1 MYSHL
6 SSAELIKEITLG
18 NKQVLNEFLT
28 QRKLLTI
35 DGTRHILPSY
45 LFILKQNNFQPFIII
60 FNNNEKLLEQKMDL
74 VYDRTLKKFS
84 NFEPDDPQKTDD
96 GPYCNSY
103 IKKLYDSVLKTQS
116 KNPGL
121 TLLQEEIEIE
131 RLFQKFVI
139 KQINYSWKEVLR
151 STNTKYSRYRWHHN
165 NEALELKR
173 PSWIK
178 TDKFKKWL
186 GETFSKKQ
194 PIANR
199 GFIQNIIYETYGY
212 GENIDVEEHLEWDH
226 EVSIHEDPIEISHS
240 EYVQNSLY
248 ETVAEEKASNIN
260 DLRSAIRG
268 LGKNK
273 VKKLVLR
280 ILTEFVENSKKDID
294 IAREFK
300 LSKAT
305 FSRFAG
311 RDWKKNPD
319 KTIPDLWENIAQVI
333 IKNEN
338 FSEFAKGLGIIDIIQ
353 KITKRKL

>member
-1 MYSHL
+1 MYSQ
-6 SSAELIKEITLG
+6 SSNAELIKEITSG
-18 NKQVLNEFLT
+18 NKQVLNEFLIE
-28 QRKLLTI
+28 RKLLTI

-60 FNNNEKLLEQKMDL
+60 FNKNDKLLEQKMDL

-96 GPYCNSY
+96 GPYCNTY
-103 IKKLYDSVLKTQS
+103 YKKLYDSVSKIQS
-116 KNPGL
+116 KNPRF

-139 KQINYSWKEVLR
+139 KHINYSWKEVLR
-151 STNTKYSRYRWHHN
+151 STNTKYSRYRWNHN

-178 TDKFKKWL
+178 ADKFKKWL
-186 GETFSKKQ
+186 EETFSKKL
-194 PIANR
+194 PIASR

-212 GENIDVEEHLEWDH
+212 GENIDINEHNEWDH
-226 EVSIHEDPIEISHS
+226 EISSLENPLELGHS
-240 EYVQNSLY
+240 EYIQNNLY
-248 ETVAEEKASNIN
+248 ETVADEKAENIEK
-260 DLRSAIRG
+260 LKPAIRK

-273 VKKLVLR
+273 VKKLVLH
-280 ILTEFVENSKKDID
+280 ILDEFVEDSTKDID
-294 IAREFK
+294 IAREFN

-319 KTIPDLWENIAQVI
+319 KTIPDLWQNIAQVI